1 MIKINIMCVA
11 PVDRS
16 EWLASCHGHLL
27 LVKGLLVAVGWEIGW
42 VPELV

>member
-1 MIKINIMCVA
+1 MITNNIMCVA
-11 PVDRS
+11 PVDGS
-16 EWLASCHGHLL
+16 EWSAACPGHLL